1 MDLTTLTDTELDAH
15 RISVIT
21 EQERRSNLAS
31 IPTRVATLA
40 EQFITAGG
48 DQAVL
53 DAAIAPAV

>member
-21 EQERRSNLAS
+21 EQERRTNLAS
-31 IPTRVATLA
+31 IPTQVATLA
-40 EQFITAGG
+40 DQFITASG

-53 DAAIAPAV
+53 DAAIVPTA